1 MKFLIVLALIVGAF
15 SEELEHEFPIVE
27 PEEHDAYLIDEH
39 QMKLNDESELL
50 MEFLYHNALPERF
63 RGEDYFK
70 TVVCIKCYLGKVLVE
85 FIRCPIVWLIML
97 LVAVKKPKLLTK
109 KKNNNTK
116 NEKMCGKI

>member
-27 PEEHDAYLIDEH
+27 PEEHDVYLVDEH

-50 MEFLYHNALPERF
+50 MDLLFRNALPERF

-70 TVVCIKCYLGKVLVE
+70 TVVCIKCFLGNVLVD
-85 FIRCPIVWLIML
+85 LMY
-97 LVAVKKPKLLTK
+97 A
-109 KKNNNTK
+109 
-116 NEKMCGKI
+116 

>member
-85 FIRCPIVWLIML
+85 FILCPIVWLIML

-109 KKNNNTK
+109 KKQQHK
-116 NEKMCGKI
+116 E